1 MSAAL
6 LAVAPTVAQDRAM
19 RGVVVE
25 SVTPGSG
32 GQRAGVQPGDVL
44 TAWERSGSAGQQPSA
59 RGTLGSPFALSEI
72 EIVSRRRAE
81 ASRYEERAP
90 ASG

>member
-6 LAVAPTVAQDRAM
+6 LSAAPTVAQDRAT

-25 SVTPGSG
+25 SVTPGSA

-44 TAWERSGSAGQQPSA
+44 TAWERSGSAGQPSA
-59 RGTLGSPFALSEI
+59 RGTLGSPFALSE
-72 EIVSRRRAE
+72 EWRSSKRRAE
-81 ASRYEERAP
+81 TSRYEERAP